1 MIDTVEAMVRR
12 GRRRLLAFFLD
23 PRVRMYIRGLGWFFA
38 GLVLSA
44 ASLANV
50 ALPLSMALVY
60 AAGGGA
66 AVLAALG
73 GSAGYLLFWGKAGL
87 QGVAWCVFGLGATLI
102 FKNRR
107 VERETPLLLP
117 AVAGLTVSGMGV
129 LFQTWLM
136 DGTPVA
142 VYLLRVCLG
151 LGTTWLFCRVT
162 ESRHPI
168 RDWLACGLGVLALA
182 QIAPFPWLSLGVVA
196 GGALAVRGA
205 FPMAAL
211 AGVALDL
218 SGVCPVPMTAVLC
231 AGYLIRFL
239 PGYPKKLACL
249 FPFLCCLFVMAV
261 TGQFSLLP
269 LPALAVGGI
278 VGGLIPM
285 ATPVPSRR
293 GETGV
298 AQVRLEM
305 AAGALLQ
312 SQQLLLEVQQPP
324 VDEDAL
330 VTRAAERACNGC
342 PCRRGCKDSHRL
354 QQLTGLL
361 LHKPLLAV
369 EELPICCRK
378 SGRLL
383 AELHRGQEQLRSI
396 RADRQRQQEYRSAVI
411 QQYRFLGEYLQDLSD
426 QLAQRTDSTVQQF
439 SPRVAI
445 YANRPE
451 SENGDRVLSFAGV
464 GCRYYVILCDGMGT
478 GSGAV
483 QEAKSAQKLLRR
495 LLTAGY
501 PAEHALRSLN
511 SLCALR
517 SRAGAVTV
525 ELLELQLDTGRGRL
539 YKWGA
544 VPSYL
549 ISAAGTEKIGTAGP
563 PPGLSVEDNRD
574 VAYQLSLRRGET
586 LVLVSDGVGEEEA
599 LHCCL
604 NMGALSPGE
613 LAKSLLTCTAFGE
626 EDDATVVLVHLDPGY
641 AST

>member
-1 MIDTVEAMVRR
+1 MMIPVEAMVRQ
-12 GRRRLLAFFLD
+12 GRRRLLAFFLN
-23 PRVRMYIRGLGWFFA
+23 PKVRLYARGLGWFFA
-38 GLVLSA
+38 GLGLSA

-50 ALPLSMALVY
+50 VLPLSMALVF

-73 GSAGYLLFWGKAGL
+73 GGAGYLLFWGKAGI
-87 QGVAWCVFGLGATLI
+87 QGVAWCFLGLVATLLM
-102 FKNRR
+102 KNRR
-107 VERETPLLLP
+107 LERETPLLLP
-117 AVAGLTVSGMGV
+117 AVAGLVVSGMGV
-129 LFQTWLM
+129 LFQSWLM

-151 LGTTWLFCRVT
+151 LGATWLLCRVT

-168 RDWLACGLGVLALA
+168 RDWLACSLGVLALA

-196 GGALAVRGA
+196 GGALAVMGA
-205 FPMAAL
+205 FPAAAL
-211 AGVALDL
+211 SGVALDL

-231 AGYLIRFL
+231 GGYLIRFL
-239 PGYPKKLACL
+239 PGHTKKLACL
-249 FPFLCCLFVMAV
+249 FPSLCCLFVMAV
-261 TGQFSLLP
+261 TGQFSLRP
-269 LPALAVGGI
+269 LPALVLGGI
-278 VGGLIPM
+278 LGGLIPV

-312 SQQLLLEVQQPP
+312 SQQLLLEVQSPP

-330 VTRAAERACNGC
+330 VARAVERACNGC

-361 LHKPLLAV
+361 LHKPLLAA

-378 SGRLL
+378 SGRIL

-396 RADRQRQQEYRSAVI
+396 RADRQRQQEYRTAVI
-411 QQYRFLGEYLQDLSD
+411 QQYRFLGEYLQALSD
-426 QLAQRTDSTVQQF
+426 QLAQRTDSAVQQYT
-439 SPRVAI
+439 PKVAV

-451 SENGDRVLSFAGV
+451 SENGDRVLSFSGV
-464 GCRYYVILCDGMGT
+464 GCRYYVVLCDGMGT

-501 PAEHALRSLN
+501 PVEHALRSLN

-549 ISAAGTEKIGTAGP
+549 ISSSGTEKIGTAGP
-563 PPGLSVEDNRD
+563 PPGLSVDDNRD

-626 EDDATVVLVHLDPGY
+626 EDDATVILVHLDPGY

>member
-1 MIDTVEAMVRR
+1 MMDTVQAMVRQ
-12 GRRRLLAFFLD
+12 GRRRLAGFFLK
-23 PRVRMYIRGLGWFFA
+23 PQIQIYARGLGWFFA
-38 GLVLSA
+38 GLTLAA

-50 ALPLSMALVY
+50 ALPLPMALVFS
-60 AAGGGA
+60 AGGGS

-73 GSAGYLLFWGKAGL
+73 GCVGYLLFWGNAGL
-87 QGVAWCVFGLGATLI
+87 QGIAWCVFGLVANLLL
-102 FKNRR
+102 KNRR
-107 VERETPLLLP
+107 LERETPLLLP

-136 DGTPVA
+136 DGTPVS

-151 LGTTWLFCRVT
+151 LGATWLFCRVT

-168 RDWLACGLGVLALA
+168 RDWLACSLGVLALA

-196 GGALAVRGA
+196 GGMLAVMGA
-205 FPMAAL
+205 FPTAAL

-231 AGYLIRFL
+231 GGYLIRFL
-239 PGYPKKLACL
+239 PGHSKKLASL
-249 FPFLCCLFVMAV
+249 FPLLCCLFIMAV
-261 TGQFSLLP
+261 SGQFSLMP
-269 LPALAVGGI
+269 LPALALGGI
-278 VGGLIPM
+278 VGSLIPM
-285 ATPVPSRR
+285 TSPVPSRR

-330 VTRAAERACNGC
+330 VTRAAERACSGC

-354 QQLTGLL
+354 LQLTGLL
-361 LHKPLLAV
+361 LHKPLISV

-378 SGRLL
+378 SGRFL

-411 QQYRFLGEYLQDLSD
+411 QQYRFLGEYLQELSD
-426 QLAQRTDSTVQQF
+426 QLGQRAENSVQQF
-439 SPRVAI
+439 SPKVAV

-483 QEAKSAQKLLRR
+483 QEAKTAQKLLRK

-517 SRAGAVTV
+517 TRAGAVTV

-563 PPGLSVEDNRD
+563 PPGLSVEENRD

-613 LAKSLLTCTAFGE
+613 LAKSLLTCTAYGE
-626 EDDATVVLVHLDPGY
+626 EDDATAVLVHLDPGY